1 MHNNFNLDLVN
12 INAYSKFGQIPS
24 ICSQD
29 ILSGKEVGITAW
41 WTTWKQYFDL
51 SPVVYPHQY
60 IPSIAISSNK
70 ELTVGTGE
78 TLRSMSFSAGR
89 PSGVNVCGSSLGFF
103 IAAAGVRRLVD
114 SRFPRAIF
122 LSADSDPALGPRANK
137 SPGGGI
143 PVGEKKT
150 SIIPKWDK
158 ISYTGINTATST
170 TSDWQQTDQHCC
182 NYSMSLHKKTCL
194 WGLPLDKKNSGYPQD
209 GRADKN
215 PYPHDRRADKD
226 SYPHDSN
233 NQCIIHRLQLSFVMI
248 NVQLMFV

>member
-1 MHNNFNLDLVN
+1 MRNNFNLDLVN
-12 INAYSKFGQIPS
+12 INANFGQIPS

-51 SPVVYPHQY
+51 LPVVYPDQY

-143 PVGEKKT
+143 PVGK
-150 SIIPKWDK
+150 
-158 ISYTGINTATST
+158 
-170 TSDWQQTDQHCC
+170 
-182 NYSMSLHKKTCL
+182 
-194 WGLPLDKKNSGYPQD
+194 KKNKYYSKMG
-209 GRADKN
+209 
-215 PYPHDRRADKD
+215 
-226 SYPHDSN
+226 
-233 NQCIIHRLQLSFVMI
+233 
-248 NVQLMFV
+248 